1 MALAWALTLASLM
14 LRACGLKSTNFPE
27 DVQAVAP
34 HGVGCHA
41 KTLK

>member
-1 MALAWALTLASLM
+1 MALAWELSLASLM
-14 LRACGLKSTNFPE
+14 LRACGLKSTNFPK

-34 HGVGCHA
+34 HGVGSHT